1 MGFIINPYA
10 FGGGITFVGTANR
23 NTAGNITLPTLV
35 ENDFVL
41 LILVVDSGD
50 FATPSGYT
58 QVSEATGGLP
68 SYHISY
74 KFMTSTPDT
83 TAPVADDTVNTESGI
98 AYCFRGVNTGT
109 PLDVA
114 VTTSSG
120 SGSTSP
126 NPPSITP
133 VTAGAAVVAL
143 GFLDDSII
151 TNATPPTGYIDG
163 AFVATGGGAAATASA
178 SGMVSWKLLAT
189 PAAEDPGAYST
200 TGGSADDWIGVT
212 IALRPA

>member
-1 MGFIINPYA
+1 MRLINPYN
-10 FGGGITFVGTANR
+10 FGAGITFVGSATR
-23 NTAGNITLPTLV
+23 NTSGNITLPTLQ
-35 ENDFVL
+35 EGDMVL

-50 FATPSGYT
+50 FATPAGYT
-58 QVSEATGGLP
+58 QVNEATGGLP
-68 SYHISY
+68 SYHVSY

-83 TAPVADDTVNTESGI
+83 TAPVADDTVNNESGI
-98 AYCFRGVNTGT
+98 AYCFRGVNQTT

-133 VTAGAAVVAL
+133 VSPNAAIVAL

-151 TNATPPTGYIDG
+151 TAATPPTGYGDVV
-163 AFVATGGGAAATASA
+163 FVATGGGAAATASA
-178 SGMVSWKLLAT
+178 SGMVSWKKLAT
-189 PAAEDPGAYST
+189 PAADDPAAYST
-200 TGGSADDWIGVT
+200 TGGAADDWLGLT